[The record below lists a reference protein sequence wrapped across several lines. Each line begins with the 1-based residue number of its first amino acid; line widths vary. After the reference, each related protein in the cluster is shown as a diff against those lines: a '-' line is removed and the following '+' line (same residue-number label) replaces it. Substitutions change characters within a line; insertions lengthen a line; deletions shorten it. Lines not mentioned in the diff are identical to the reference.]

1 MGKSY
6 KKKTNRKKPTC
17 GGKKKKFS
25 RRKMKGGVAFNTSF
39 SSSSLPSSTY
49 IPLNQNVNANP
60 SWDQISSRLLPEM
73 KGGKGTRKKRGVDT
87 KGLYRKFRSKKGG
100 ADSNQTIDT
109 PEEYVKYAINKGF
122 IDQLDRAL
130 QSNPELATPE
140 LLKYAETNSDEDNKE
155 DIINIINGNMN
166 QNGGKK
172 KKRKTKRRKMKG
184 GSLIGTDVVTGL
196 NTTGTNSALAFGTS
210 GGTNYM
216 LDTLTAKEI
225 NSGDHMSPDLRTIPL
240 V

>member
-1 MGKSY
+1 MWILNNMLCYSIMGKSY

-73 KGGKGTRKKRGVDT
+73 KGGKRTRKNIKLRKSRKR
-87 KGLYRKFRSKKGG
+87 R
-100 ADSNQTIDT
+100 
-109 PEEYVKYAINKGF
+109 
-122 IDQLDRAL
+122 
-130 QSNPELATPE
+130 
-140 LLKYAETNSDEDNKE
+140 
-155 DIINIINGNMN
+155 
-166 QNGGKK
+166 
-172 KKRKTKRRKMKG
+172 RRKMKG

-225 NSGDHMSPDLRTIPL
+225 NSGDYMSPDLRAIPI